1 MNGTMRA
8 IVKEKPEVGAAYRT
22 DVPIPQINAE
32 EVLVKVKATAICGT
46 DQHIYK
52 WAPYA
57 QQRLKLPMVFGHE
70 FAGDIVEIGQNV
82 IGFQVGDRVA
92 GETHIP
98 CNQCVQ
104 CRTGNQHVCENMKII
119 GVHVPGSFGEYI
131 NVHKDCLWKL
141 DDDISYVKGA
151 LLEPM
156 GVGVHGISVTP
167 MGGKDVLIT
176 GCGPIGLMA
185 IGAAKCSGAGR
196 IFATDIDDVKLDVA
210 KKMGADVVINTRNQ
224 TASDIVL
231 KATEGRGVDCVVD
244 YTGHNGAISDAFRAL
259 KLRGQFTMVGL
270 PGGNLTL
277 DATSDIIYKEATVVG
292 VTGRLM
298 YQTWFECEKLL
309 KNPNFHIESVLG
321 GIYPLEKF
329 EDAFQSLFSG
339 APGKTVL
346 TLEDGLTLE

>member
-1 MNGTMRA
+1 MTGTMRA
-8 IVKEKPEVGAAYRT
+8 IVKEKPEVGAVYRT
-22 DVPIPQINAE
+22 DVPIPQISDE

-57 QQRLKLPMVFGHE
+57 QERLKLPMVFGHE
-70 FAGDIVEIGQNV
+70 FAGDIVEVGKNV
-82 IGFQVGDRVA
+82 LGYQVGDRVA

-98 CNQCVQ
+98 CNQCYQ
-104 CRTGNQHVCENMKII
+104 CRTGNQHVCEHMKII

-141 DDDISYVKGA
+141 DDSISYVKGS
-151 LLEPM
+151 LLEPF
-156 GVGVHGISVTP
+156 GVGVHGVSATP

-185 IGAAKCSGAGR
+185 IAAAKYSGAGR
-196 IFATDIDDVKLDVA
+196 IFATDIDEPKLEVA
-210 KKMGADVVINTRNQ
+210 KQMGADVTINTRSQ
-224 TASDIVL
+224 TASEVVL
-231 KATEGRGVDCVVD
+231 NATGGRGVDAVID
-244 YTGHNGAISDAFRAL
+244 YTGNNGAISDAFKAL
-259 KLRGQFTMVGL
+259 KLHGQFTMVGL

-277 DATSDIIYKEATVVG
+277 DATNGIIYKEATVVG

-309 KNPNFHIESVLG
+309 KTPGFDLKPALG
-321 GIYPLEKF
+321 GIYPLEKY
-329 EDAFQSLFSG
+329 EDAFQALFSG
-339 APGKTVL
+339 APGKMVL
-346 TLEDGLTLE
+346 TLEDGLEF